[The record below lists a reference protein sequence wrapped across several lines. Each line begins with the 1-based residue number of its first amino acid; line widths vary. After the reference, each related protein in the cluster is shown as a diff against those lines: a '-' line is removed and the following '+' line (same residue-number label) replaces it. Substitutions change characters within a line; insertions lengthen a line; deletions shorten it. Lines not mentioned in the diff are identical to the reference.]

1 MLGSQALSP
10 QEQTDFSHG
19 MGECPDFSHDPPP
32 EANNNLS
39 EAKQMLLL
47 YELLSLRHSVIATRS
62 LSPLVTIL
70 LTKGPTCSL
79 PAASCH
85 CGGENLC
92 QNPAPLPCGAGCTD
106 LEPGPGLFTNC
117 HLPAILRVPVCG
129 IPMLSPHFPP
139 QRRGWGLPW
148 ILSHIGISGCRK
160 TTCIFS
166 C

>member
-1 MLGSQALSP
+1 MTVFPKPSLLCWTEGSQTERPRKVCLS
-10 QEQTDFSHG
+10 QVTSV
-19 MGECPDFSHDPPP
+19 
-32 EANNNLS
+32 
-39 EAKQMLLL
+39 
-47 YELLSLRHSVIATRS
+47 RHSVIATRS

-117 HLPAILRVPVCG
+117 HLPAILSSSNLSEGSSPPPCPLPQEEGCEGELRPCLH
-129 IPMLSPHFPP
+129 IPRMYA
-139 QRRGWGLPW
+139 RLPA
-148 ILSHIGISGCRK
+148 
-160 TTCIFS
+160 
-166 C
+166 